1 LQNLENPHVHVGK
14 AARILISELG
24 LDVETVMRRALLPSG
39 LLDGDGS
46 HISLDEYRRLWA
58 SVTTEAHDPLLAL
71 KLGDAAGIDYFD
83 PAFFAAMCS
92 QDMNMAVTRLAD
104 YKRRVSPFSFDVQ
117 IDKHAT
123 KVVFCGL
130 ANTTVHPTLA
140 LTEIV
145 FLVNFARRAT
155 RHPITP
161 MSVSMSF
168 DVPDRAVYEAHLGCP
183 ISQADMRSVT
193 FDVADARRPFATH
206 NDEIWALFEPRLQ
219 RQIEVSDPHPTVR
232 TKVSHCLNEFLPSGR
247 ASVEEVAR
255 ELAMSKRTLQ
265 RRLSDE
271 GTNWL
276 EVLNEAREALAKHYL
291 TTTNYGTSEVS
302 FLLGFEDP
310 NSFFRAFKRWED
322 TSPELWR
329 LRKKEQGGS
338 LH

>member
-1 LQNLENPHVHVGK
+1 M
-14 AARILISELG
+14 SELG
-24 LDVETVMRRALLPSG
+24 LDVETVVRRAGLPSG

-46 HISLDEYRRLWA
+46 HISLDEYHRLWA
-58 SVTTEAHDPLLAL
+58 SLARDAKDPLLAL

-92 QDMNMAVTRLAD
+92 QDMNMAMIRLAD
-104 YKRRVSPFSFDVQ
+104 YKRRVSPFTFDVQ
-117 IDKHAT
+117 VDDHAT
-123 KVVFCGL
+123 RIAFCGP
-130 ANTTVHPTLA
+130 ASTTVHPTLA
-140 LTEIV
+140 LAEIV

-155 RHPITP
+155 RRHIHPT
-161 MSVSMSF
+161 SVAMSF
-168 DVPDRAVYEAHLGCP
+168 DVPDRPTYEAHFGCP
-183 ISQADMRSVT
+183 ICQADIRAVT
-193 FDVADARRPFATH
+193 FDVADAQQPFVTH

-219 RQIEVSDPHPTVR
+219 RQVASEDPHPTIR
-232 TKVSHCLNEFLPSGR
+232 TKVSHCLNAFLPSGR
-247 ASVEEVAR
+247 ASVDEVAR

-265 RRLSDE
+265 RRLSEE

-276 EVLNEAREALAKHYL
+276 EVLNEARETLAKHYL
-291 TTTNYGTSEVS
+291 RTTDHGTSEVS

-329 LRKKEQGGS
+329 ARNKEQNSG